1 MQVFSSHEGQV
12 VLKKTPDLAWESH
25 WKDQGL
31 IILSVSLSY
40 GISTLP
46 DGLLCPPNS
55 TDLAYSKFLFPCNY
69 GLHMTAHDLDSPSWC
84 LVLASTGNCLI

>member
-1 MQVFSSHEGQV
+1 MQVFSSHGGQV
-12 VLKKTPDLAWESH
+12 LLKKTQTWHGKATG
-25 WKDQGL
+25 KDQGL
-31 IILSVSLSY
+31 IILSISLSY

-69 GLHMTAHDLDSPSWC
+69 GLNMTAHDLDSPSWC
-84 LVLASTGNCLI
+84 LLLASTGNCLI